1 MQQSQKIMEGLR
13 EQVRGRILPGD
24 DLVAVGAV
32 GIKGARRL
40 LLLHR
45 EQLRGRLP
53 ERFLHQAA
61 QRMSR
66 EEERLAA
73 LCGGTCC
80 TGDPEKSSL
89 PDDREPF
96 TCLNPSIFE
105 GNPAGKEAPPYTV
118 HGWIP
123 TDEEGFLSALWK
135 LAEVSG
141 AGLEA
146 DLLQVPVFQETVEIC
161 EALGEDPLRLPC
173 GSGYLT
179 GVSGGWRLVRDLE
192 SSGISCAVI
201 GSVQRG
207 RRRLLYAGENV
218 RFLERPVLK

>member
-1 MQQSQKIMEGLR
+1 MQQSQRIMERLR
-13 EQVRGRILPGD
+13 ERVQGRILPGD

-32 GIKGARRL
+32 GIKEARSL

-45 EQLRGRLP
+45 EQLRARLP
-53 ERFLHQAA
+53 EHFLHQAA

-66 EEERLAA
+66 EEERLAG
-73 LCGGTCC
+73 LRGGICC
-80 TGDPEKSSL
+80 TGSPEKSSL

-96 TCLNPSIFE
+96 PCLNPASSGE
-105 GNPAGKEAPPYTV
+105 NPAGTEAQPYTV

-123 TDEEGFLSALWK
+123 TEDEGFFSALWK

-146 DLLQVPVFQETVEIC
+146 DLFQVPVFQETVEIC
-161 EALGEDPLRLPC
+161 EALGEDPLRLSC
-173 GSGYLT
+173 GSGYLA
-179 GVSGGWRLVRDLE
+179 GVTGGWSLVRELS